1 MADHSRSTQ
10 GRVHFINASAQT
22 TTSVDM
28 GSFEVI
34 SVDGNKLVVRN
45 EKGTHEYTVPNDFR
59 FTVDGKQLRCRT

>member
-1 MADHSRSTQ
+1 MAVALEFALA
-10 GRVHFINASAQT
+10 GNASAQMT
-22 TTSVDM
+22 TTADVRN
-28 GSFEVI
+28 FEVI